1 MHAHNDTEE
10 VKINLTSPTSSHMKN
25 SFIIKNASKNM
36 DQMYKQLKLKQKM
49 SSMAI
54 LNESGNNPAINVEEL
69 KSATLKNKQSL
80 AKR

>member
-36 DQMYKQLKLKQKM
+36 DNLYKQLKLKQKM
-49 SSMAI
+49 SSMAH
-54 LNESGNNPAINVEEL
+54 LDQTPNPAINIEEL
-69 KSATLKNKQSL
+69 KSATLKKQQSL

>member
-49 SSMAI
+49 SSMAL

>member
-1 MHAHNDTEE
+1 MHAMNDTEE

-49 SSMAI
+49 SSMAL
-54 LNESGNNPAINVEEL
+54 LNESPNPTINVEEV
-69 KSATLKNKQSL
+69 KSATLKK
-80 AKR
+80 

>member
-1 MHAHNDTEE
+1 MNDTEE

-49 SSMAI
+49 SSMAL
-54 LNESGNNPAINVEEL
+54 LNESPNPTINVEEV
-69 KSATLKNKQSL
+69 KSATLKK
-80 AKR
+80 